1 MATVGIQVT
10 CMEWTVCVNRS
21 RQNVEEVVAVNKQ
34 KVVDIV
40 PLRSFQRREDELD
53 KSDKQRDE

>member
-1 MATVGIQVT
+1 MSIVLDK
-10 CMEWTVCVNRS
+10 MWRRWS
-21 RQNVEEVVAVNKQ
+21 LAVNKQ